1 MKRIQYLNLIL
12 ALLFFSK
19 VSAQRLVKGSI
30 INALNQEVVQGAK
43 VQILESDLSVQS
55 DQMGNF
61 VIVVP
66 TGKKYFIVSCL
77 GYTKQQISI
86 DDKNTL
92 IIALK
97 ESGSQNRKVSIA
109 YGSQTKAQ
117 STDATANINIDDLRN
132 QPVLDINR
140 ALQGRSAGLN
150 LMQTSGMP
158 ATGLIA
164 SLRGSSNPLYVIDGV
179 PTLDEDLSIFSKGY
193 DYGTDALSTVQ
204 SGSSIAGINIFD
216 IESVEVLKDASALSL
231 YGARAANGVIL
242 IQTKQGKSD
251 KPEFEFNIYSG
262 LQQIARPIQ
271 MMDNR
276 QFKALVEEAR
286 FNDIGAYSKDPSVF
300 GKDFDRSVLTQPLE
314 RFDLTKGINTNWI
327 NTVSRIAPISN
338 YNFSVKGGNKLRYF
352 GSVGYF
358 DQSGVILENR
368 VKRFSGRLNLD
379 YSINNRFSAGMR
391 LMVSKI
397 SNRRT
402 IADSDYGNVI
412 ATSLLASPF
421 MPALGK
427 DGSYAFESDYE
438 ANYVENSYKLV
449 KETFPISRTTSI
461 INSIFGEYEI
471 IKNLKFR
478 TSVSIVNLDLD
489 ENFYKSPL
497 LFAVQNVQGKI
508 IQANTTSR
516 TLLSENILTYNF
528 NRNNHSWK
536 LLGGATA
543 QSANHFNDATTGI
556 GFISDGLNK
565 TIEDAKET
573 SNTVY
578 ANSKY
583 NLFSLLSRI
592 NYGYKKRFFVTLSM
606 RSDGSSRFSKTKQY
620 GFFPSV
626 AASWNVH
633 ARDDWDET
641 KIGKNLNSLKLRFSY
656 GILGDQNIG
665 DFKNLT
671 LFEPKKYD
679 GKTAWVLKSIGDP
692 NLTWQSNT
700 MLNMGLDFELTS
712 NRLGGSIDLY
722 RSEKTNLLSEKA
734 IPSTNGQS
742 SVLSNNG
749 SELNQGIELNISSVL
764 LKNTNLKWE
773 THLNL
778 GYNQSILKTDAEPVL
793 IYSDRELPAT
803 HILQN
808 GKPLNSIIAV
818 KHLGVNPQTGAN
830 EYEDYNK
837 DGVIDNQDAQ
847 IVGSGMPTW
856 FGGWSHNLSYSK
868 FDFSIFLR
876 FSGGNKIL
884 NLLRDETENLGWA
897 NNGGLLSV
905 YGNNSTAVLNRWQK
919 PGDIA
924 EYGKASFVNK
934 NFTRNSTRV
943 IEDGSY
949 LRLQNVSVGY
959 NFSFFKD
966 KIKSRVFFAAQNLY
980 VLTSYKGFD
989 PEVSS
994 SGSKSIQ
1001 KAGTDYAAYPQAH
1014 TYTIGGSF
1022 RF

>member
-1 MKRIQYLNLIL
+1 MKRIQFINLIL

-43 VQILESDLSVQS
+43 VQILNSDLSVQS

-66 TGKKYFIVSCL
+66 SGKKYFIVSCL
-77 GYTKQQISI
+77 GYTKQEIYI

-92 IIALK
+92 TIALK

-117 STDATANINIDDLRN
+117 STDATTNINMDDLRN

-179 PTLDEDLSIFSKGY
+179 PTLDDDLSIFSKGY
-193 DYGTDALSTVQ
+193 DYGTDALSTTQ

-251 KPEFEFNIYSG
+251 KPEFEFNTYSG
-262 LQQIARPIQ
+262 LQQVARPIQ
-271 MMDNR
+271 MMDNK
-276 QFKALVEEAR
+276 QFRELVEEAR
-286 FNDIGAYSKDPSVF
+286 FNDINAYSKDPSVF
-300 GKDFDRSVLTQPLE
+300 GKDFDRSLLTLPLG
-314 RFDLTKGINTNWI
+314 RFDLTKGINTNWVNSI
-327 NTVSRIAPISN
+327 TRIAPISN
-338 YNFSVKGGNKLRYF
+338 YNLSIKGGNKLRYF
-352 GSVGYF
+352 GSLGYF
-358 DQSGVILENR
+358 NQSGIVIENC

-379 YSINNRFSAGMR
+379 YSFNNRLSTGMR

-402 IADSDYGNVI
+402 IADNDYGNVLS
-412 ATSLLASPF
+412 TSLLASPF
-421 MPALGK
+421 MPTLEN
-427 DGSYAFESDYE
+427 DGSYASESAYE
-438 ANYVENSYKLV
+438 ANYVENGYKLA
-449 KETFPISRTTSI
+449 KETYPISGTTSI
-461 INSIFGEYEI
+461 ISSIFGEYEI
-471 IKNLKFR
+471 VKNLKLR
-478 TSVSIVNLDLD
+478 TSASIVNLDLD
-489 ENFYKSPL
+489 ESYYKSSL
-497 LFAVQNVQGKI
+497 LFAAQNVGGKL
-508 IQANTTSR
+508 IQANTNSR
-516 TLLSENILTYNF
+516 TLLNENILTYQF
-528 NRNNHSWK
+528 NKNNHSWK
-536 LLGGATA
+536 LLGGTTA
-543 QSANHFNDATTGI
+543 QSTSHLSDSKTGI
-556 GFISDGLNK
+556 GFVTEGVNK

-573 SNTVY
+573 SNTIY
-578 ANSKY
+578 NNSRY
-583 NLFSLLSRI
+583 NLYSFLSRI
-592 NYGYKKRFFVTLSM
+592 NYGFKKRFFVTLSM

-620 GFFPSV
+620 GFFPSL
-626 AASWNVH
+626 AASWNIH
-633 ARDDWDET
+633 ARENWDET

-656 GILGDQNIG
+656 GVLGDQNIG
-665 DFKNLT
+665 DYKNLT

-700 MLNMGLDFELTS
+700 MLNMGIDFELTRS
-712 NRLGGSIDLY
+712 RLTGSIDLF
-722 RSEKTNLLSEKA
+722 RSEKTNLLSENA

-742 SVLSNNG
+742 TVLSNNG
-749 SELNQGIELNISSVL
+749 SELNQGIELNLSSVL
-764 LKNTNLKWE
+764 LKNTKLKWE
-773 THLNL
+773 TQFNF
-778 GYNQSILKTDAEPVL
+778 GFNQSTLKTNAEPTL

-808 GKPLNSIIAV
+808 DKPINTIIAI
-818 KHLGVNPQTGAN
+818 KFLGVDPKTGEN
-830 EYEDYNK
+830 EYEDFNK
-837 DGVIDNQDAQ
+837 DGVVDQQDAQ

-856 FGGWSHNLSYSK
+856 FGGWSHNLSLGK
-868 FDFSIFLR
+868 FDCSFFLR
-876 FSGGNKIL
+876 FSGGNKIF
-884 NLLRDETENLGWA
+884 NLFRDETENLGWS

-905 YGNNSTAVLNRWQK
+905 YGNNSTAVLNRWKK
-919 PGDIA
+919 PGDLT

-934 NFTRNSTRV
+934 NFIRNSTRTL
-943 IEDGSY
+943 EDGSY
-949 LRLQNVSVGY
+949 LRLQSVSMGY
-959 NFSFFKD
+959 NFSFFKN
-966 KIKSRVFFAAQNLY
+966 KIKSRIFIAAQNLF
-980 VLTSYKGFD
+980 VLTNYKGFD

-994 SGSKSIQ
+994 NGSKSIQ

-1014 TYTIGGSF
+1014 TYMIGGSF
-1022 RF
+1022 KF